1 MVVVLERIE
10 MAHVAFINELHQLLQ
25 TGTIID
31 DQGRI
36 LDFTNTVFI
45 ATSNLGSKNFR
56 DVPVDP
62 TSWTQSDD
70 LITQEVRKNTGSQ
83 DKQLYIY
90 VSTSPAFK

>member
-31 DQGRI
+31 QGRI

-56 DVPVDP
+56 DVSVDP

-90 VSTSPAFK
+90 VSTSLAFK